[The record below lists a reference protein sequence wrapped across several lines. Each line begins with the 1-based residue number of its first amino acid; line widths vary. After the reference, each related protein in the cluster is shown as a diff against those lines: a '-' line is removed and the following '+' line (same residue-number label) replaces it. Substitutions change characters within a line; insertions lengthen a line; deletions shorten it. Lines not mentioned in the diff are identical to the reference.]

1 MTNKANEKSG
11 LFFKGGSLKDK
22 RLTSLCIVAVLCF
35 PLLLG
40 GCASKWGL
48 RTESTGLPQ
57 QWPQAPASPKVV
69 YTRSITGFDETG
81 VSLPSL
87 VKSFVFGEKAPGS
100 LGRPSA
106 VSAGRDGRLAVSD
119 AGCGCVHLY
128 IPSEERYLRLTGSR
142 TAEFSSPVGVA
153 FDEALRLYVSDSVS
167 GEIYVFDKTGE
178 FIFTFG
184 KDYKPPLKRPT
195 GLAYNYR
202 DKLLYIADTLEN
214 KIYAADEKGG
224 MAFSFGERG
233 AENGQFN
240 FPVYIFWAPSGLYV
254 VDTMNFRVE
263 VFDSS
268 GVFQSA
274 FGRHGNGSG
283 DFGMPK
289 GISVDSDGV
298 IYVAENLFDN
308 VQLFGPDGTFLLTVG
323 SRGRDQGE
331 FWMPSGMFAD
341 TGGLLY
347 VCDTYNSRVQVLRI
361 ISNYG
366 KMQ

>member
-1 MTNKANEKSG
+1 MKSSC
-11 LFFKGGSLKDK
+11 FFRRGSLKQTGLK
-22 RLTSLCIVAVLCF
+22 SLCLAAILCSS
-35 PLLLG
+35 LLMS

-48 RTESTGLPQ
+48 RTESTDLLP
-57 QWPQAPASPKVV
+57 QWPQTPASPKVI
-69 YTRSITGFDETG
+69 YSRSITGFDEIG
-81 VSLPSL
+81 VSLSSM
-87 VKSFVFGEKAPGS
+87 VKSFIFGEKAPS
-100 LGRPSA
+100 SIGRPSA
-106 VSAGRDGRLAVSD
+106 VSAGKDGRIAVSD
-119 AGCGCVHLY
+119 AACGCVHLY
-128 IPSEERYLRLTGSR
+128 IPSEERYLRLTGSG
-142 TAEFSSPVGVA
+142 TEFESPVGVA

-167 GEIYVFDKTGE
+167 GEIYVFDKSGE

-184 KDYKPPLKRPT
+184 RDYEPPLKRPT

-214 KIYAADEKGG
+214 KIYAADEKGRVV
-224 MAFSFGERG
+224 FSFGGRG

-240 FPVYIFWAPSGLYV
+240 FPVHIFWASSGLYV

-268 GVFQSA
+268 GAFQRS
-274 FGRHGNGSG
+274 FGQHGNGSG

-289 GISVDSDGV
+289 GIVVDGDGI

-323 SRGRDQGE
+323 SRGYDQGE

-341 TGGLLY
+341 AGGALY
-347 VCDTYNSRVQVLRI
+347 VCDTYNSRIQVFRI